1 MPNDDQRKQFRN
13 MAEASTVGIMLVVA
27 TAIGYFFGSWLDKK
41 FGTGPWLMIVFT
53 LMGIAAGFIELIR
66 LAIRLSKN

>member
-1 MPNDDQRKQFRN
+1 